1 VRPKATFIPEVQ
13 AGTAEQVGHFVG
25 GQAATTDRC
34 PRRRPLSTRSRNASL
49 TKIGRNG
56 PQNAG
61 LMAAQAGQKIG
72 MDHDRGPPWTLAYRP
87 ARPAPDQPCAECL
100 TEDVAPAR
108 RRLTARGPVAFWI
121 VTYLFT
127 AVMLGTTLPTPLYVV
142 YQAQWHFSSGLTTVI
157 FASYAVGVLAA
168 LLLAGRSSD
177 QVGRR
182 PVLAA
187 ALAFSAVSTVT
198 FIVSPAVGWL
208 FPGRVLSGLSAG
220 LVTGTATAAI
230 TETYRGPSARH
241 ASMVATAANM
251 GGLGLGPLIAGLF
264 AQFAP
269 DPAVLVFEVYLAV
282 LAAATIGLV
291 FVPETVGHR
300 RKLNL
305 RFAGLGIPSAGR
317 GEFIAAGV
325 AGFAAFSVLGMFT
338 ALAPSFLGGV
348 LHVHSHAVGGAVVF
362 ALFGTATAT
371 QLVLARFPSR
381 IVIICGLMVFLAA
394 LALVVAGLSQ
404 ASMALFLTGTI
415 VSGVAVGAVF
425 IGSLSTANRLAP
437 ADLRGRVVSTYFV
450 FAYVGLTI
458 PVIGVGIASQYEGD
472 FRAVLVCA
480 IVLAALGA
488 GSAAAIH
495 RAGRQ

>member
-1 VRPKATFIPEVQ
+1 M
-13 AGTAEQVGHFVG
+13 
-25 GQAATTDRC
+25 DRD
-34 PRRRPLSTRSRNASL
+34 P
-49 TKIGRNG
+49 
-56 PQNAG
+56 
-61 LMAAQAGQKIG
+61 
-72 MDHDRGPPWTLAYRP
+72 GPPGTLARRP
-87 ARPAPDQPCAECL
+87 ARSTPDQPCAQCL
-100 TEDVAPAR
+100 AEGEAPAR
-108 RRLTARGPVAFWI
+108 REAPARHPTARGPAAFWI
-121 VTYLFT
+121 VTYVFA
-127 AVMLGTTLPTPLYVV
+127 AVMLGTTLPTPLYVI

-157 FASYAVGVLAA
+157 FATYAVGVLAA

-187 ALAFSAVSTVT
+187 ALAFSVVSTVV
-198 FIVSPAVGWL
+198 FILAPAVGWL
-208 FPGRVLSGLSAG
+208 FLGRVLSGLSAG
-220 LVTGTATAAI
+220 LATGTATAAI
-230 TETYRGPSARH
+230 TEAYRGPSARH
-241 ASMVATAANM
+241 ASMAATAANM

-264 AQFAP
+264 AQFARFGP
-269 DPAVLVFEVYLAV
+269 GAPGPTVLVFEVYLAV
-282 LAAATIGLV
+282 LAVAAIGLA

-300 RKLNL
+300 EKLNL
-305 RFAGLGIPSAGR
+305 RFTGLGIPSAGR
-317 GEFIAAGV
+317 SEFIAAGL
-325 AGFAAFSVLGMFT
+325 AGFAAFSLLGMFT
-338 ALAPSFLGGV
+338 ALAPGFLGDV

-362 ALFGTATAT
+362 ALFGTATVT

-381 IVIICGLMVFLAA
+381 IVITGGLLVFWAA

-404 ASMALFLTGTI
+404 ASMALFLAGTI

-437 ADLRGRVVSTYFV
+437 AEIRGRVVSTYFV

-488 GSAAAIH
+488 GSTAGIY
-495 RAGRQ
+495 RADRR

>member
-1 VRPKATFIPEVQ
+1 MVRL
-13 AGTAEQVGHFVG
+13 GRSGHERTVV
-25 GQAATTDRC
+25 
-34 PRRRPLSTRSRNASL
+34 S
-49 TKIGRNG
+49 
-56 PQNAG
+56 PQEISMNR
-61 LMAAQAGQKIG
+61 
-72 MDHDRGPPWTLAYRP
+72 DPGPPRALARRP
-87 ARPAPDQPCAECL
+87 ARPTPDQPCAECL
-100 TEDVAPAR
+100 TEAAAPGR
-108 RRLTARGPVAFWI
+108 RRLTARGPLAFWI
-121 VTYLFT
+121 VSYLFT

-168 LLLAGRSSD
+168 LLLAGHSSD

-198 FIVSPAVGWL
+198 FILSPAVGWL
-208 FPGRVLSGLSAG
+208 FPARVLSGLSAG

-230 TETYRGPSARH
+230 TETYSGPSARH
-241 ASMVATAANM
+241 ASMVATAANI

-269 DPAVLVFEVYLAV
+269 DPTVLVFEVYLAV
-282 LAAATIGLV
+282 LAVAAIGLV
-291 FVPETVGHR
+291 FVPETVGDR
-300 RKLNL
+300 RKLSL

-317 GEFIAAGV
+317 SEFIAAGV
-325 AGFAAFSVLGMFT
+325 AGFAAFSLLGMFT
-338 ALAPSFLGGV
+338 ALAPSFLGDV
-348 LHVHSHAVGGAVVF
+348 LHVHNHAVGGAVVF

-371 QLVLARFPSR
+371 QLVLARFASR

-404 ASMALFLTGTI
+404 ASMALFLAGSI

-437 ADLRGRVVSTYFV
+437 AELRGQVVSTYFV
-450 FAYVGLTI
+450 FAYVGLTV

-480 IVLAALGA
+480 VVLAALGA

-495 RAGRQ
+495 RAGSQ